1 MIRPKP
7 IFRISMLV
15 LAVALSAAC
24 SPLPEIP
31 TMVELPSA
39 TNTPP
44 PPTATSTP
52 LPSATSTAT
61 AKATVTPTATA
72 TREIIANTSLGNL
85 HMHTTCSDG
94 SNSYEEMVQASLDK
108 GLTFLAVTDHWF
120 CPETIAKCIAETRLV
135 CFPGQEVTENIH
147 ILAIGIHEG
156 IDNTITLK
164 EVVQRIHEQGGIAIA
179 SHPYRSGEEYTQN
192 MLLNSGLD
200 AMECNKYQN
209 QLLPYDTGDMPCVYN
224 SDAHNKVA
232 IGLSPA
238 TLTACDINIVTIEDL
253 RYAILN
259 GLCHPGN

>member
-1 MIRPKP
+1 
-7 IFRISMLV
+7 MLA
-15 LAVALSAAC
+15 LAVTMIAAC
-24 SPLPEIP
+24 TPLPEVP

-52 LPSATSTAT
+52 LPSATFTAT
-61 AKATVTPTATA
+61 SDATLTPTVTATL
-72 TREIIANTSLGNL
+72 EIIANISLGNL

-94 SNSYEEMVQASLDK
+94 SNSYDEMVDASVDK

-120 CPETIAKCIAETRLV
+120 CPGTIAKCMAETRLV

-147 ILAIGIHEG
+147 ILAIGIHEE
-156 IDNTITLK
+156 IPNDIILK
-164 EVVQRIHEQGGIAIA
+164 EVVKRIHEQGGIAIA
-179 SHPYRSGEEYTQN
+179 SHPYRPGEEYSQN

-209 QLLPYDTGDMPCVYN
+209 KLLPYDTGDMPCVYN
-224 SDAHNKVA
+224 SDAHNTIA
-232 IGLSPA
+232 IGLGPA
-238 TLTACDINIVTIEDL
+238 MITACDIKIETIEDL